1 MAGALPESVRTR
13 RSAGRGKLGL
23 RAMQAGLPLVLVML
37 WELLYRVTGEM
48 ALSSPLQTWQALVDG
63 FQRGWLVRGLH
74 ETALALGGA
83 YFFTV
88 VLGVWLGVVLG
99 LHSFSRE
106 VFEPLVLS
114 VYSIPKVTL
123 YPVFLLFLGL
133 GLPSKIAFGAFHG
146 IFPVAIFTMNAV
158 KAIRPAYLKVAAV
171 TGCSRWQTFRHVVVP
186 SVLPS
191 MFTGL
196 RTGFSLT
203 FLGVI
208 LSEMFASR
216 QGAGYLLMQAIGLHN
231 VPRILAV
238 ALLLVAVAFIVNAGF
253 LALETRLRRRY
264 GQRDVEPWSPLHG
277 A

>member
-1 MAGALPESVRTR
+1 MAVTLPKPVGVPQN
-13 RSAGRGKLGL
+13 AGRAKLGL
-23 RAMQAGLPLVLVML
+23 RLMQLGLPVLLVAL
-37 WELLYRVTGEM
+37 WELLYRATGDM
-48 ALSSPLQTWQALVDG
+48 ALSSPGQTWNTLLDG
-63 FQRGWLVRGLH
+63 FRRGWLVRGLH

-83 YFFTV
+83 YFFSV
-88 VLGVWLGVVLG
+88 VLGISLGVALG
-99 LHSFSRE
+99 IHSFSRQ
-106 VFEPLVLS
+106 VFEPLVLT

-146 IFPVAIFTMNAV
+146 LFPVAIFTMTAV
-158 KAIRPAYLKVAAV
+158 KTIRPVFLKVAAV
-171 TGCSRWQTFRHVVVP
+171 MRCSQWQAFRHVVLP

-191 MFTGL
+191 LFTGL

-216 QGAGYLLMQAIGLHN
+216 QGAGFLLIQAIGLHD

-238 ALLLVAVAFIVNAGF
+238 ALLLIAFALVVNTAF
-253 LALETRLRRRY
+253 LAAETRLARRF
-264 GQRDVEPWSPLHG
+264 GQRESGSVSLAG
-277 A
+277 